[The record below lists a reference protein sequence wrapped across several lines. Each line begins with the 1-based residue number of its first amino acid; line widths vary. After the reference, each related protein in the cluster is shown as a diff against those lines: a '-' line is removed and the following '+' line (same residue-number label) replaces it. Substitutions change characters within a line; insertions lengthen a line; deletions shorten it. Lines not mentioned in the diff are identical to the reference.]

1 MNCWRISFAVII
13 RVLLNRN
20 SRDKGNRQRIT
31 VSLASPSRKGCE
43 DDRDQ
48 LENSQQHYEQETGQ
62 QKPRVDEEE
71 TQDRHGQGIVNR
83 DANLKIESL
92 ARVPGDEGT
101 LVLFEQV
108 ENHRHNNPREE
119 ASPMAPDSHRSIL
132 WWTVDLNIVEFVD
145 VGHIVVR

>member
-92 ARVPGDEGT
+92 ARVP
-101 LVLFEQV
+101 
-108 ENHRHNNPREE
+108 REE
-119 ASPMAPDSHRSIL
+119 ASPMAPDSHRSSL